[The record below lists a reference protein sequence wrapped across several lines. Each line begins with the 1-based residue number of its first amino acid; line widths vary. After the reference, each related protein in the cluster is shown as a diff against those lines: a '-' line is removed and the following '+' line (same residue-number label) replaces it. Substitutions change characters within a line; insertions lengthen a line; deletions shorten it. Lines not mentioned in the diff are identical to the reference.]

1 MSIISITKRLEAQT
15 TQEKEIGSK
24 REDKLKA
31 AITYDAKKIA
41 LSIILEEL
49 NIFYIFNT
57 ETNEE
62 KVIDNGG
69 YTHHN
74 LAAYLKL
81 LGVST
86 LICGG
91 IGLLRS

>member
-1 MSIISITKRLEAQT
+1 M
-15 TQEKEIGSK
+15 
-24 REDKLKA
+24 EDKLKA

-69 YTHHN
+69 SSSATS
-74 LAAYLKL
+74 
-81 LGVST
+81 GS
-86 LICGG
+86 C
-91 IGLLRS
+91 